1 MSNQAGNTQNLAR
14 QEPVDS
20 AGGATINHD
29 EVADSHVYTSLKD
42 TSVALKEQAKYIRNS
57 LIPALE
63 HNAENS
69 FSEGIT
75 SEISEILD
83 KAKQELTELADQY
96 EKLSD
101 KLKDNANEY
110 RTFTD
115 GLKSIAES
123 TVSAIKS
130 IFSPGD

>member
-1 MSNQAGNTQNLAR
+1 MSNQAGNTQTLAR

-20 AGGATINHD
+20 AGGATIRHD
-29 EVADSHVYTSLKD
+29 EVADSHVYAALRD
-42 TSVALKEQAKYIRNS
+42 TSAALKEQAKYIRNS
-57 LIPALE
+57 LIPLLE
-63 HNAENS
+63 SNVEHS

-96 EKLSD
+96 EQLSD
-101 KLKDNANEY
+101 KLKDNAGEY
-110 RTFTD
+110 KTFTD

-123 TVSAIKS
+123 TVSTIKS